1 MTGKSSIFF
10 FSCFPYNNLN
20 EDETAPSF
28 KCWDVCL
35 NVSNVN
41 SPAPPKKMSNSKVV
55 ECCQYLEWI
64 NQSVV
69 KIKIQNFN
77 SKSKQCAFDHFL
89 TFFCVKLYP
98 ILYYCHSNITH
109 KTQKWREQLSTEKN
123 TCFKGKTSN
132 YNNVFIKWHLF
143 LFYFF
148 ILKNSPYSLSL

>member
-10 FSCFPYNNLN
+10 LLLSIQQPKWRRNSTFIQMLRRMSQCKFPR
-20 EDETAPSF
+20 PQ
-28 KCWDVCL
+28 KR
-35 NVSNVN
+35 
-41 SPAPPKKMSNSKVV
+41 MSNNEVV
-55 ECCQYLEWI
+55 ECCQSLEWI

-69 KIKIQNFN
+69 KIKVQNFN
-77 SKSKQCAFDHFL
+77 SKSKQYAFDHYL

-109 KTQKWREQLSTEKN
+109 KTQQWTEQLSTEKN

-132 YNNVFIKWHLF
+132 YNKDFIKWHLF